1 MSGLNA
7 FVAVAAGGALGA
19 SARYGVSLWLAG
31 QSSRFPFATLAANIS
46 GAFLAGV
53 IVSLLL
59 ARSPAA
65 TTSYL
70 LLVTGFLGSFTTLSA
85 FSIETL
91 RLWQSGYTVSAL
103 IYVFATVIG
112 AMTAALLGSLIAQAG

>member
-1 MSGLNA
+1 VHWVQVRVTAYPCGLQ
-7 FVAVAAGGALGA
+7 G
-19 SARYGVSLWLAG
+19 SL
-31 QSSRFPFATLAANIS
+31 
-46 GAFLAGV
+46 
-53 IVSLLL
+53 
-59 ARSPAA
+59 
-65 TTSYL
+65 TSYL